1 MSLRIWLL
9 LGLYK
14 FAAKYKIKYIV
25 NGGNIST
32 ENVFSPLKILYWGTD
47 TFHIRDILG
56 KYGNIDMKTFPFSNI
71 FYHKVWLR
79 YFKNVQVIKPLNY
92 LPYFKTNAIRELKEL
107 YKWKS
112 FKQKHFESRFTK
124 FFEGYWLPKRFN
136 YDMRRTFFS
145 SLILT
150 GQMNRE
156 DALKILE
163 NQPLTLEEEKKEFD
177 FVASKLD
184 LSNDELYKYQNMPK
198 KYYYDYKNVERI
210 FRYGKKTFE
219 FINGRPREA
228 I

>member
-1 MSLRIWLL
+1 
-9 LGLYK
+9 
-14 FAAKYKIKYIV
+14 
-25 NGGNIST
+25 
-32 ENVFSPLKILYWGTD
+32 
-47 TFHIRDILG
+47 
-56 KYGNIDMKTFPFSNI
+56 
-71 FYHKVWLR
+71 
-79 YFKNVQVIKPLNY
+79 
-92 LPYFKTNAIRELKEL
+92 
-107 YKWKS
+107 
-112 FKQKHFESRFTK
+112 
-124 FFEGYWLPKRFN
+124 
-136 YDMRRTFFS
+136 MRRTFFS